1 MAVDQESFC
10 LLFFFFLFLL
20 DHEDDVSK
28 LSRMTSRGGK
38 REMRKRDEYLLFE
51 ETGSRDWLLK
61 NYCLGGK

>member
-10 LLFFFFLFLL
+10 LLFFFFLL